1 MQNKTSTKAEARR
14 KPKTH
19 DQLDLTEISS
29 YRLSRHNKLM
39 RKGRDAE
46 AMRLGLTIDEWRLLL
61 VLRRQGPQPSIRLAE
76 AALMDRGTVSRSVAR
91 MEKRGLVYR
100 LSDAADGR
108 IAIVNLTET
117 GSQKAAAVYDFMM
130 SREMDLI
137 STLTDEEWRAWL
149 DITQKF
155 YERLKSVYGDD

>member
-1 MQNKTSTKAEARR
+1 MQNKTSPRTETRC
-14 KPKTH
+14 KPKSH
-19 DQLDLTEISS
+19 DQMDLTEISS

-46 AMRLGLTIDEWRLLL
+46 AARLGLSIDEWRLLL
-61 VLRRQGPQPSIRLAE
+61 VLRREGPQPSIRLAE

-91 MEKRGLVYR
+91 MEKRALVYR
-100 LSDAADGR
+100 LTDASDGR
-108 IAIVNLTET
+108 VAIVNLTET
-117 GSQKAAAVYDFMM
+117 GAQKATAVYDFMM

-137 STLTDEEWRAWL
+137 STLTDQEWRAWL

-155 YERLKSVYGDD
+155 YERLNEVYGDD